1 MENLSFIQ
9 KIVVFAPPVI
19 LAITVHEAAHGFVA
33 SKLGDQTARMLGRVT
48 LNPIKHID
56 PLGTVLLPLI
66 MMWVGNFLFGW
77 AKPVPVTWSNLKNP
91 KRDMVLVA
99 LAGPASNLIMAIG
112 WALVM
117 KLGVVLGNGQSWIA
131 EPMVWM
137 GSAGIFINAIL
148 MILNMLPLPPLDGG
162 RVLAGLLPGPLAWKF
177 NKVEPYGLFILIG
190 LFATGLLQ
198 KILSGPLNGFVQI
211 MYNIVGLK

>member
-1 MENLSFIQ
+1 MEDLSFIQ

-19 LAITVHEAAHGFVA
+19 LAITIHEAAHGYVA
-33 SKLGDQTARMLGRVT
+33 NKLGDPTAKMLGRVT

-56 PLGTVLLPLI
+56 PVGTVLLPII

-77 AKPVPVTWSNLKNP
+77 AKPVPVTWSNLRNP

-99 LAGPASNLIMAIG
+99 LAGPGSNLVMAIC
-112 WALVM
+112 WAALM
-117 KLGVVLGNGQSWIA
+117 KLGLVLGKDQIWIA
-131 EPMVWM
+131 EPLIWM

-148 MILNMLPLPPLDGG
+148 MILNLLPLPPLDGG
-162 RVLAGLLPGPLAWKF
+162 RVVAGLLPGPWAWKF

-198 KILSGPLNGFVQI
+198 KILSAPLNGFVQL
-211 MYNIVGLK
+211 MYNIMGL

>member
-19 LAITVHEAAHGFVA
+19 LAITVHEAAHGYVA
-33 SKLGDQTARMLGRVT
+33 SRLGDPTAKMLGRVT

-56 PLGTVLLPLI
+56 PIGTVLLPLL

-99 LAGPASNLIMAIG
+99 LAGPGSNLVMAIG
-112 WALVM
+112 WALIM
-117 KLGVVLGNGQSWIA
+117 KFGLMLGNDQTWLA
-131 EPMVWM
+131 KPMVWM
-137 GSAGIFINAIL
+137 GSAGVFINAIL
-148 MILNMLPLPPLDGG
+148 MILNMLPLLPLDGG
-162 RVLAGLLPGPLAWKF
+162 RVVAGLLPGPLAWKYSQ
-177 NKVEPYGLFILIG
+177 VEPYGLFILIA
-190 LFATGLLQ
+190 LFVTGVLE
-198 KILSGPLNGFVQI
+198 KILSGPLDGFVQI
-211 MYNIVGLK
+211 LHNLIGI